1 MERDGA
7 AAATWRTLSV
17 FKLLWLASWL
27 EFDSLW
33 QRRRALWRDADSHCC
48 SLPPTT
54 CPPML
59 ADAPTLL
66 ITDDDSSF
74 RQTLQALFEPRGL
87 RTIEAGDGGEALRI
101 VRTESI
107 HLVLLDLHMP
117 RLGGLETLREVK
129 AMNAVLPCIVLS
141 AGLDPET
148 IAEVR
153 EARAY
158 SVLPKPV
165 TRDEVTSTVA
175 AALWDTYGW
184 RWDQAVGDR
193 Q

>member
-1 MERDGA
+1 
-7 AAATWRTLSV
+7 
-17 FKLLWLASWL
+17 
-27 EFDSLW
+27 
-33 QRRRALWRDADSHCC
+33 
-48 SLPPTT
+48 
-54 CPPML
+54 ML

-66 ITDDDSSF
+66 ITDDDTSF
-74 RQTLQALFEPRGL
+74 RATLQELFEPRGF
-87 RTIEAGDGGEALRI
+87 RTFQAGDGGEALRI

-129 AMNAVLPCIVLS
+129 AMNAALPCIVMS

-153 EARAY
+153 EAQAF

-165 TRDEVTSTVA
+165 TRDEVTSSVA
-175 AALWDTYGW
+175 AALWEAYGW
-184 RWDQAVGDR
+184 KWDRMQVNRPEEA
-193 Q
+193 